1 MIKLFTH
8 TDLDGV
14 GCAIL
19 ARLAFGDKV
28 DIEYCNYDTI
38 DKQVDDFVYGSGIE
52 GVKMVYITDIS
63 INNTKLI
70 KTINAIYDHKF
81 KLFDHHTTA
90 DHLNDNHWC
99 TVAVYNDGGIRTCG
113 AELFYDYLVNRG
125 YLKGNNVIQKFVNA
139 VRDYDTWRWETL
151 DEEAGKE
158 IKQFNDLLYILG
170 RDEFI
175 GRCMTRFKGNKNVLA
190 FSKSERELLDR
201 RQAEIDAYIETK
213 RKQLMVWQWRDH
225 ESKKKPNKR
234 FGIVFTDRFIS
245 ELGNRLCEERS
256 DLDFIM
262 LIDMGAMK
270 MSYRSI
276 KDDVDVSVIAK
287 AYGGGGHKAASGN
300 HFDLLDADRCLGCL
314 FESMLLNKSDKDY
327 IPIREVNAKKHFWGR
342 LMGRVWR

>member
-19 ARLAFGDKV
+19 AKLAFRDKV
-28 DIEYCNYDTI
+28 DIEYCKYDTI

-81 KLFDHHTTA
+81 KLFDHHATA
-90 DHLNDNHWC
+90 EHLSDYHWC
-99 TVAVYNDGGIRTCG
+99 TVTVYNDGGIKTCG

-139 VRDYDTWRWETL
+139 VRNYDTWRWKTL
-151 DEEAGKE
+151 DEQEGKE

-201 RQAEIDAYIETK
+201 RQTEIDVYFETK
-213 RKQLMVWQWRDH
+213 KNQMFLWKWRD
-225 ESKKKPNKR
+225 PNKR
-234 FGIVFTDRFIS
+234 FGVVFADRFIS
-245 ELGNRLCEERS
+245 ELGNRLCEERP
-256 DLDFIM
+256 DLDFVMIV
-262 LIDMGAMK
+262 DMGAMK
-270 MSYRSI
+270 ISYRST

-300 HFDLLDADRCLGCL
+300 HFGMIDMDKCMASL
-314 FESMLLNKSDKDY
+314 FESMGERRRSNVDTS
-327 IPIREVNAKKHFWGR
+327 RSRKHFWKKVKRIGLR
-342 LMGRVWR
+342 GK